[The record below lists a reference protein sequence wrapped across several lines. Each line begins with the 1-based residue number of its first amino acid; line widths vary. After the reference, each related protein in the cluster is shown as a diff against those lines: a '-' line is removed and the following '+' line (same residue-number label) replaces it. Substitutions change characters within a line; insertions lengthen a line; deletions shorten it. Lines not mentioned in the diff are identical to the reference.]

1 MRNFS
6 GLEGYAVEVVINGRA
21 TAPPVSAPRIGVVTL
36 VKPSE
41 LKYEFSVVSMMCRRR
56 RRSRFD
62 LFRRRSSC
70 GKRARVFSSDTEVGR
85 VCRLGLRSLGRSEAV
100 SENSPEFVLEGK
112 PRNAAGSLAVC
123 TATTL
128 SRCKAHSRN
137 RRQRLFCE
145 MIVHPNLSTHGLS
158 ESNQD

>member
-1 MRNFS
+1 MRNFN
-6 GLEGYAVEVVINGRA
+6 GLEGYAVEVVMNGRA

-41 LKYEFSVVSMMCRRR
+41 LKYEFSVVSMICRRR

-62 LFRRRSSC
+62 LFKRRSSC

-85 VCRLGLRSLGRSEAV
+85 VCRLGLRSLGRSEAERE
-100 SENSPEFVLEGK
+100 SSPEFVLEGK
-112 PRNAAGSLAVC
+112 PRNAAGWLALC
-123 TATTL
+123 TATMN
-128 SRCKAHSRN
+128 RCKAYSRN
-137 RRQRLFCE
+137 RRQPLFCE
-145 MIVHPNLSTHGLS
+145 MTVHLHLSTHDLS